1 MSSTVQLPRFKPCYL
16 LLLFS
21 IYLLRRLTLYYNY
34 KNKQNKTN
42 INSKLFR
49 KHHTDSRTANKR
61 KDSTSLQPRVK
72 TEDRG
77 HDHHHPSIHEWL
89 LIHYKIN
96 TERERGCIGSGGRR
110 RWNGRPCVEGK
121 GQGDDREMAATRGG
135 GRSAAR
141 CRRRL
146 LDALSGSMEQRARR
160 HWVGSVQPRRRPPL
174 PTRSPPIS
182 PFSLFRLRT
191 APPWN
196 HSYFLFKYKQ
206 IIMR

>member
-42 INSKLFR
+42 INSNLFR
-49 KHHTDSRTANKR
+49 KQHTDSRTANKR

-96 TERERGCIGSGGRR
+96 REREDALGLEVGGDGMAGRAWKGRDRGMIERWRRLGAADDRR
-110 RWNGRPCVEGK
+110 RGVAGAFWMRCRDRWSRGRVAIGWDPCSP
-121 GQGDDREMAATRGG
+121 A
-135 GRSAAR
+135 AAR
-141 CRRRL
+141 RFPR
-146 LDALSGSMEQRARR
+146 ALHQFLPFLSLGY
-160 HWVGSVQPRRRPPL
+160 VRRRPGTIL
-174 PTRSPPIS
+174 IS
-182 PFSLFRLRT
+182 YL
-191 APPWN
+191 N
-196 HSYFLFKYKQ
+196 INK
-206 IIMR
+206 